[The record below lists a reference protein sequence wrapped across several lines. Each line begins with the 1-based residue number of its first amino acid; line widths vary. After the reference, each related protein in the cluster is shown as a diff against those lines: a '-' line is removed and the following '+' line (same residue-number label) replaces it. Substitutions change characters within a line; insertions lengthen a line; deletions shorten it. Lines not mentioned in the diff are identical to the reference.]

1 MLEQTVTIQLPE
13 NLYRR
18 LVDNA
23 RATQRSLE
31 EVMLHALRVGSPPT
45 WEDTPAEFQADLAAL
60 DSLDDDALWE
70 IARSR
75 LSDAE
80 MERYDAL
87 LEKSKQGILDD
98 AERLELN
105 RLRDEAD
112 RFMLRKA
119 QAAVLLRWR
128 GRAAPLP

>member
-87 LEKSKQGILDD
+87 LEKSKRGILDD